1 MGIDDKLDVV
11 GVCADTSDADA
22 NCETGTVGLSTVV
35 SGTNSAC
42 LCLLVYGERQRRGSI
57 ATSCAFMSNAI

>member
-1 MGIDDKLDVV
+1 MGIDDELDVV

-35 SGTNSAC
+35 SITNGAC
-42 LCLLVYGERQRRGSI
+42 
-57 ATSCAFMSNAI
+57 SCACWFMERDSGVDLLRHHVRS